1 MHHVTQRHQR
11 AVQVGNGLDL
21 VFTLE
26 QTHVDE
32 ERVRKALELKEDQ
45 LKAFFIKTST
55 ASCVAILTEASS
67 LNMEDT
73 FRKAKTTFF
82 GLEAG
87 RFLTRL
93 FYCQP
98 PGKT

>member
-1 MHHVTQRHQR
+1 MTQRHQR

-45 LKAFFIKTST
+45 LKAFTKTST
-55 ASCVAILTEASS
+55 ASCMAILTEASS

-82 GLEAG
+82 GLEEG